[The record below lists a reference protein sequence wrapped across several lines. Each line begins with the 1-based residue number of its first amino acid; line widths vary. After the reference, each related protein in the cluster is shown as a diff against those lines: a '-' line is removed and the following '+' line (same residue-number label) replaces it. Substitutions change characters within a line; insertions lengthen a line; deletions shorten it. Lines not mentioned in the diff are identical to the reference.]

1 MRHNCYAGLLTMGAT
16 VAQGERELIIHFLE
30 IDQSDEDFR

>member
-1 MRHNCYAGLLTMGAT
+1 MGAT

-30 IDQSDEDFR
+30 TLLIDQSDEDFR